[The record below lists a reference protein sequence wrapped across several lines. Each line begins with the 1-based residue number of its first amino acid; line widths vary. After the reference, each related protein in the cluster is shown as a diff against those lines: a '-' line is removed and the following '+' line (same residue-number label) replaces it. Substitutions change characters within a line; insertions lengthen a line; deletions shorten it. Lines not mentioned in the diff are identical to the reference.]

1 MPAVKLV
8 RMMPWGKIS
17 LIRFPQ
23 IVVLVY
29 RAAARP
35 GINLSTCPILIFN
48 IRGSNTHAIMAA
60 VQVRGAQQSSNNQS
74 TGIAV
79 SIGIVLLIIISAYL
93 VLRFHRKTDWPINL
107 RHLQHLQHPQREERI
122 ELRTLEKLPIFAYK
136 AGIYR
141 KDIGQN
147 AEKTGRQRHHK
158 LKKTYSCRWLR
169 RFPSP
174 TPSLSILQE
183 ASTTIEEAAICSIC
197 VSAFRDGDIVRML
210 PCNHI
215 YHRGCIDEWLM
226 NYLPGTCP
234 LW

>member
-1 MPAVKLV
+1 MPAVKHV
-8 RMMPWGKIS
+8 RMMPSGNIS

-35 GINLSTCPILIFN
+35 GINFSTCPIFTFN
-48 IRGSNTHAIMAA
+48 IRDSNTHAIMAA
-60 VQVRGAQQSSNNQS
+60 VQVRGAQQSSTNQS

-79 SIGIVLLIIISAYL
+79 SIGIVLLIVMSAYL
-93 VLRFHRKTDWPINL
+93 VHRFHRKTKWPINL
-107 RHLQHLQHPQREERI
+107 RHLQQLQHPQREENI
-122 ELRTLEKLPIFAYK
+122 ELRTLEKLPMFIYK

-141 KDIGQN
+141 KNIEQN
-147 AEKTGRQRHHK
+147 EEKTGRQRHHK
-158 LKKTYSCRWLR
+158 LKKTYSCRWPK
-169 RFPSP
+169 RFPPP
-174 TPSLSILQE
+174 TPSLSIPQE
-183 ASTTIEEAAICSIC
+183 ASTTREEATICSIC
-197 VSAFRDGDIVRML
+197 VSAFRDGNIIRML